1 MTDLTRC
8 RVRVQSTVLSSPW
21 FLGGGFV
28 KTSHGWRGRVRLVT
42 LSGKTGVSAPPGEFR
57 VTRSSLHFVSATQQH
72 NCMCTGR
79 TTRAPPRTAVPGEG
93 SAAALTMALTD
104 LTPLRQAVDVL
115 SSSRRR
121 RPGYV
126 HKYGIN
132 VLKITSRNLYAAS
145 ARLYLTTS
153 SQFCSQ

>member
-1 MTDLTRC
+1 MPTRQWQRKTDGPSSRNLGRLTRSFGAA
-8 RVRVQSTVLSSPW
+8 RYVPRQKVV
-21 FLGGGFV
+21 
-28 KTSHGWRGRVRLVT
+28 VT
-42 LSGKTGVSAPPGEFR
+42 FR
-57 VTRSSLHFVSATQQH
+57 QCDAHNY

-115 SSSRRR
+115 SSSRPSRRR

>member
-1 MTDLTRC
+1 MAEKDRRTVIKELVGFGAARC
-8 RVRVQSTVLSSPW
+8 VPIHNVV
-21 FLGGGFV
+21 
-28 KTSHGWRGRVRLVT
+28 VT
-42 LSGKTGVSAPPGEFR
+42 FR
-57 VTRSSLHFVSATQQH
+57 QCDAHNY

-93 SAAALTMALTD
+93 SAAALTMTLTD
-104 LTPLRQAVDVL
+104 LSPLRQAVDVL

-132 VLKITSRNLYAAS
+132 VLKITSRNLSSRLQRAS
-145 ARLYLTTS
+145 T
-153 SQFCSQ
+153 